1 MTSPKKFL
9 ICPEC
14 SARFEQT
21 HHRALFCSPAHSK
34 AYNNR
39 QLTEGQRVVAMAK
52 AWRAMRNTRD
62 PKLKEAGRSA
72 FAQLCA
78 ELDILN
84 QNDAAAGR
92 QPALKVYADRKRAG
106 MLDFQ
111 GPLWTKRAAGA

>member
-92 QPALKVYADRKRAG
+92 QPALKLYERRKRAG
-106 MLDFQ
+106 LLDFQ
-111 GPLWTKRAAGA
+111 GPAWVRPTGGR